1 MIQKILIVPLIFF
14 VVFSGC
20 TTGTASETGTISFT
34 SSPTGAQIYLDS
46 QFRGNTPASVAGIE
60 PGNHTLELRYPGY
73 QSWSTAMV
81 VSPGANNVFAALQPT
96 AGTAV
101 SGVATTAAAIP
112 ETSPVSVTVEVS
124 KEQMIIG
131 DSNIFSGTADGCN
144 KVLLKLYGPGTYAN
158 GVALAQPAVNTLDKW
173 SYTWNPGTAIQ
184 SGTYTIEVTD
194 PDKTVS
200 ERLEF
205 LVIGG
210 GRVTVISNSYA
221 ASKGDTLRFSG
232 LCTTS
237 APNVQLVLY
246 GPGQYSGGVELGTF
260 SVQADK
266 NWNFRYT
273 LDNTMPT
280 GQYTI
285 YVYDVPKTT
294 SGTVQFSVGYTTS

>member
-1 MIQKILIVPLIFF
+1 MIRKIIILPLIFF
-14 VVFSGC
+14 VFLSGC
-20 TTGTASETGTISFT
+20 TTETAPQTGTISFT
-34 SSPTGAQIYLDS
+34 SSPSGAQIYLDS
-46 QFRGNTPASVAGIE
+46 QFRGTAPSTITGIE
-60 PGNHTLELRYPGY
+60 PGNHTIEFRYPGY
-73 QSWSTAMV
+73 SSWSTVMV
-81 VSPGANNVFAALQPT
+81 VSPGANNVFAALQSAT
-96 AGTAV
+96 GTAV
-101 SGVATTAAAIP
+101 SSVTTVATSIP
-112 ETSPVSVTVEVS
+112 ETSPVSVTVAVS

-144 KVLLKLYGPGTYAN
+144 NALLKLYGPGTYAK
-158 GVALAQPAVNTLDKW
+158 GVALAQPTVNALDKW
-173 SYTWNPGTAIQ
+173 SFTWNPGTAIQ

-200 ERLEF
+200 ERKEF

-232 LCTTS
+232 LCTTN

-294 SGTVQFSVGYTTS
+294 SGTVQFSVGYTT